1 MRPMV
6 SLLVMR
12 VLGDYE
18 KDSAVFSE
26 ALQDLRRYLA
36 VHGGASAGAADP
48 QSSGAG
54 PAPVPRA
61 VAPAAARAPASPE
74 FQTLV
79 EKIPLDGWIEL
90 RPQGSERRRL
100 KLLGR
105 VPRTGQ
111 FVFGDESGQKVAEW
125 SRNDLASMIENGEAV
140 IIKEGGVRPSGR
152 R

>member
-1 MRPMV
+1 
-6 SLLVMR
+6 
-12 VLGDYE
+12 
-18 KDSAVFSE
+18 
-26 ALQDLRRYLA
+26 
-36 VHGGASAGAADP
+36 
-48 QSSGAG
+48 
-54 PAPVPRA
+54 
-61 VAPAAARAPASPE
+61 
-74 FQTLV
+74 LV

-125 SRNDLASMIENGEAV
+125 SRSDLASMIENGEAV
-140 IIKEGGVRPSGR
+140 IIKEGGARPSGR